1 MRVTTSQAQRA
12 QLEYIQGNLQ
22 RLVKAQDQAA
32 TGKRFQKGSE
42 DPAATADVLRADS
55 TLASYTQFA
64 RNTDLAIARASE
76 EDRVLNSVQLITE
89 RARELAAGQI
99 GSPANAATRL
109 IVKAEVD
116 QLITSAISLGNTKF
130 KDGYLFGSSR
140 SAEAPLSDTP
150 NSTPPYAT
158 NPTALTNPKYEV
170 AAGVLSTPNH
180 NAHEVFITSGTLV
193 ALRDLSNALAANNTA
208 GVTAALPALEVA
220 SDKLGGLLGET
231 GARVNQYEAIRTQ
244 TANATIDT
252 KARRSMLYD
261 IDIADATANF
271 AQAQTAYQAA
281 LSAASKVL
289 NLNVMDYLR

>member
-12 QLEYIQGNLQ
+12 QLDYIQGNLQ

-42 DPAATADVLRADS
+42 DPSATADVLRADS

-99 GSPANAATRL
+99 GSPSNAATRL
-109 IVKAEVD
+109 IAKAEVD
-116 QLITSAISLGNTKF
+116 QLIVSAIGLGNTKF
-130 KDGYLFGSSR
+130 NNGYLFGSSR
-140 SAEAPLSDTP
+140 SAEAPLAATP
-150 NSTPPYAT
+150 TSVPPYAT
-158 NPTALTNPKYEV
+158 NAAVLTNPKYEI

-180 NAHEVFITSGTLV
+180 NAHEVFLNSGVLT
-193 ALRDLSNALAANNTA
+193 ALRDLSNALGSSNTA
-208 GVTAALPALEVA
+208 GITAALPALETA
-220 SDKLGGLLGET
+220 SDTIGGLLGET

-261 IDIADATANF
+261 IDIAEASANF

-281 LSAASKVL
+281 LSAANKVL
-289 NLNVMDYLR
+289 NLNVLDYLR